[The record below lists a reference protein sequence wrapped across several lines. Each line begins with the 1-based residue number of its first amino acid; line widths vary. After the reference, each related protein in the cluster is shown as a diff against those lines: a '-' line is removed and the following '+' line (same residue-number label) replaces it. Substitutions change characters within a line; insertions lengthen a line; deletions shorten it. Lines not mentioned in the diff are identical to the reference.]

1 MCFCASG
8 CGRQRNDSLKV
19 RGSDLTPHLGA
30 EGWRPAT
37 QLASPATTT
46 WEERGGGN
54 KGLGCRDKT
63 K

>member
-8 CGRQRNDSLKV
+8 WGHQRNDCLKV
-19 RGSDLTPHLGA
+19 RGSDLTPSPRGRRLAPSYTTRVTGHYDLGG
-30 EGWRPAT
+30 E
-37 QLASPATTT
+37 
-46 WEERGGGN
+46 GGN